1 LVAEAEKPRGV
12 STQGGGGQNPWY
24 LDSLGGNHPTGQPSH
39 VALWQSAAS
48 RAGNEPSR
56 ARLGAARLEGASR
69 AGSAR
74 LVSHTLIYIIALSNE
89 LLVYKYKYI
98 DIIHHYE

>member
-1 LVAEAEKPRGV
+1 M
-12 STQGGGGQNPWY
+12 Q
-24 LDSLGGNHPTGQPSH
+24 LGLET
-39 VALWQSAAS
+39 S
-48 RAGNEPSR
+48 RAELS
-56 ARLGAARLEGASR
+56 ARLFHELGRQARLEGGSR

-74 LVSHTLIYIIALSNE
+74 LVSHTLIYIIALSSE